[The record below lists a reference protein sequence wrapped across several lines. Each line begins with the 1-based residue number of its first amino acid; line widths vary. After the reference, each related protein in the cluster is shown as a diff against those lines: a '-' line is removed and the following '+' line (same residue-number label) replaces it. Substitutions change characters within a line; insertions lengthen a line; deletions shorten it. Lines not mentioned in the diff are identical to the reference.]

1 MDGSQPGALAPL
13 RPLSLRA
20 GRPHG
25 VKKHL
30 RAAAAA
36 AGNAGNRSCQLEA
49 AAVVEALQRKQQKRK
64 KSVVPNKFHKYLL
77 GFFISFRSVTSVTV
91 TEKLTYSAPR

>member
-36 AGNAGNRSCQLEA
+36 AENAGNRSCQLEA
-49 AAVVEALQRKQQKRK
+49 AAVVEDLQRKKQKK
-64 KSVVPNKFHKYLL
+64 KKVLFQ
-77 GFFISFRSVTSVTV
+77 ISFTNVF
-91 TEKLTYSAPR
+91 